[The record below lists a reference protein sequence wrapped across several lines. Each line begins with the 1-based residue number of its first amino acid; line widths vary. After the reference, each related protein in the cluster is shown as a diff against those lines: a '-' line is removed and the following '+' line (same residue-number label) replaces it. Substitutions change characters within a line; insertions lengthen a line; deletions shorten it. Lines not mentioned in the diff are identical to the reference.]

1 MSSISPVTTTATT
14 PTTQSGASSQGALL
28 SSDFKTFL
36 KMLTTQARNQ
46 DPLNPMDSS
55 DYAQQLATFSGVE
68 QQVRTNTLLE
78 SLAAQLGGGG
88 LTQYAPWV
96 GMEARVTAPVS
107 FDGAPLTLYLSPV
120 SGADR
125 ADLVTLDSAGNE
137 VARYTA
143 PLGTGSIVWAGTDAT
158 GQSLP
163 SGTYSFRLEGYS
175 GDTLIGAT
183 AVESYAR
190 INEVRS
196 DGAGTVFTLD
206 GGAEVTVN
214 GIGALR
220 TAG

>member
-1 MSSISPVTTTATT
+1 MSTISPVTTTAST
-14 PTTQSGASSQGALL
+14 PAAQAGTSDQGALL
-28 SSDFKTFL
+28 SSDFQIFL

-96 GMEARVTAPVS
+96 GMEARVTAPVP

-143 PLGTGSIVWAGTDAT
+143 PLGTGSIVWAGTDAA

-163 SGTYSFRLEGYS
+163 SGVYSFRLEGYS

-196 DGAGTVFTLD
+196 DAAGTVFTLD
-206 GGAEVTVN
+206 SGAEVTVN
-214 GIGALR
+214 DIGALR
-220 TAG
+220 AAG

>member
-1 MSSISPVTTTATT
+1 MSSISPVATTT
-14 PTTQSGASSQGALL
+14 PTTQSGAPSQGALL
-28 SSDFKTFL
+28 SSDFQTFL

-88 LTQYAPWV
+88 LTQYASWV

-163 SGTYSFRLEGYS
+163 SGVYSFRLEGYS

-183 AVESYAR
+183 AVESYTR

-196 DGAGTVFTLD
+196 DAAGTVFTLA
-206 GGAEVTVN
+206 GGAEVTVD

-220 TAG
+220 ATG

>member
-1 MSSISPVTTTATT
+1 MSSISPVATTT

-28 SSDFKTFL
+28 SSDFQVFL
-36 KMLTTQARNQ
+36 QMLTTQARNQ

-88 LTQYAPWV
+88 LTQYAAWV

-125 ADLVTLDSAGNE
+125 ADLVTLDSAGRE
-137 VARYTA
+137 VARHTA

-163 SGTYSFRLEGYS
+163 SGTYSFRLEGYF

-196 DGAGTVFTLD
+196 DGAGAVFTLD

>member
-1 MSSISPVTTTATT
+1 MSSISPVAATT
-14 PTTQSGASSQGALL
+14 PTTQSSASSQGALL
-28 SSDFKTFL
+28 SSDFQTFL

-68 QQVRTNTLLE
+68 QQVRTNSLLE
-78 SLAAQLGGGG
+78 SIAAQLGGGG
-88 LTQYAPWV
+88 LTQYAAWV

-120 SGADR
+120 SGADK
-125 ADLVTLDSAGNE
+125 ADLVALDAAGNE

-143 PLGTGSIVWAGTDAT
+143 PVGAGSILWAGTDET

-190 INEVRS
+190 INEVRN
-196 DGAGTVFTLD
+196 DAAGTVFTLES
-206 GGAEVTVN
+206 GAEVTLN

-220 TAG
+220 AAG

>member
-28 SSDFKTFL
+28 SSDFQTFL

-78 SLAAQLGGGG
+78 SLATQLGGGG
-88 LTQYAPWV
+88 LTQHASWV

-120 SGADR
+120 SGADK

>member
-1 MSSISPVTTTATT
+1 MSSISPVAATT

-143 PLGTGSIVWAGTDAT
+143 PLGTGSIVWAGTDAA

-163 SGTYSFRLEGYS
+163 SGVYSFRLEGYS

-196 DGAGTVFTLD
+196 DVAGTVFTLD
-206 GGAEVTVN
+206 SGAEVTVN
-214 GIGALR
+214 DIGALR
-220 TAG
+220 AAG

>member
-78 SLAAQLGGGG
+78 SLATQLGGGG

-143 PLGTGSIVWAGTDAT
+143 PLGTGSIVWAGTDAA

-163 SGTYSFRLEGYS
+163 SGVYSFRLEGYS

-196 DGAGTVFTLD
+196 DAAGTVFTLD

>member
-1 MSSISPVTTTATT
+1 MSSISPVAATT

-143 PLGTGSIVWAGTDAT
+143 PLGTGSIVWAGTDAA

-163 SGTYSFRLEGYS
+163 SGVYSFRLEGYS

-196 DGAGTVFTLD
+196 DAAGTVFTLD
-206 GGAEVTVN
+206 SGAEVTVN

-220 TAG
+220 AAA

>member
-1 MSSISPVTTTATT
+1 MSSISPVTTST

-28 SSDFKTFL
+28 SSDFQTFL

-88 LTQYAPWV
+88 LTQYASWV

-125 ADLVTLDSAGNE
+125 ADLVTLDSAGRE

-143 PLGTGSIVWAGTDAT
+143 PVGTGSIVWAGTDAT

-175 GDTLIGAT
+175 GDTLIGT
-183 AVESYAR
+183 TDVESYAR

-196 DGAGTVFTLD
+196 DAAGAVFTLD

-220 TAG
+220 ATG